1 MERTRAEKEKV
12 RMEKLNIEEQI
23 RLTREDEQ
31 VKQGKLLRKKE
42 EYSKVLSEQIE
53 SVEER
58 KRQTRRMHQ
67 AEDDAEKEAFMAY
80 ERKLEEEMLKFRL
93 K

>member
-1 MERTRAEKEKV
+1 
-12 RMEKLNIEEQI
+12 MEKLNIEEQI